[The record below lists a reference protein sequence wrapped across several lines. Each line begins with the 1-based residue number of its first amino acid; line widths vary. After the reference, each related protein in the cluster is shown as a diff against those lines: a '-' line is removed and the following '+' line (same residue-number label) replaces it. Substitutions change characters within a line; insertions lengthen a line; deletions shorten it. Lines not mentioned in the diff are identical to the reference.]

1 MKGKERTWIKKL
13 LPVAAPALV
22 IFCAALVFL
31 CREGLLTKVELPWQ
45 VVRRVEYRGRILPV
59 MKGVAVNQY
68 DTACFGR
75 NELGWRVYEAHDRA
89 AKIGVDVS
97 VYQGEI
103 DWQQV
108 ADSGVEFAM
117 IRCGYRGYT
126 EGNIKKDTCFEANLQ
141 GALEAGL
148 DVGVYFFSQAIT
160 PREAE
165 EEAEFVLDAIK
176 GRQVTY
182 PVVFDW
188 EVITD
193 SGEARTRG
201 LEDQTLTDCAIAFC
215 DRVAR
220 AGYEPAVYFNQDMG
234 YLNYRLEQLS
244 EYSFW
249 LAEYN
254 ALPSFYYHF
263 DLWQYTPDGTV
274 PGIEGNVD
282 LNLDFRSVDT

>member
-1 MKGKERTWIKKL
+1 MKLKEQTWIKQL
-13 LPVAAPALV
+13 LPVIVPSLV
-22 IFCAALVFL
+22 IFCAALLFL
-31 CREGLLTKVELPWQ
+31 YREGMLAKVELPWKGA
-45 VVRRVEYRGRILPV
+45 RTVEYRGQALPV
-59 MKGVAVNQY
+59 MKGVAVNKY
-68 DTACFGR
+68 DTACFSR
-75 NELGWRVYEAHDRA
+75 NELGWRIYETPGCA

-126 EGNIKKDTCFEANLQ
+126 EGNIKKDACFEANLQ

-160 PREAE
+160 PQEAE

-201 LEDQTLTDCAIAFC
+201 LEDQTLTDCARAFC
-215 DRVAR
+215 DRVAQ
-220 AGYEPAVYFNQDMG
+220 AGYEPVIYFNQDMG

-274 PGIEGNVD
+274 PGIEGKVD
-282 LNLDFRSVDT
+282 LNLDFRSTDT